1 MNGDHSTGTVCVFEN
16 DVMKKLTVVMVA
28 GGSFFLFVLLVILV
42 LLVLLVLEVLVF
54 ALETLVK

>member
-1 MNGDHSTGTVCVFEN
+1 MNGGHSTGTVCVFEN

-28 GGSFFLFVLLVILV
+28 GGGFFLFVLLVI
-42 LLVLLVLEVLVF
+42 LVLEVLVF

>member
-1 MNGDHSTGTVCVFEN
+1 MNGGHSTGTVCVFEN

-28 GGSFFLFVLLVILV
+28 GGGFFLFVLPVI
-42 LLVLLVLEVLVF
+42 LVLEVLVF